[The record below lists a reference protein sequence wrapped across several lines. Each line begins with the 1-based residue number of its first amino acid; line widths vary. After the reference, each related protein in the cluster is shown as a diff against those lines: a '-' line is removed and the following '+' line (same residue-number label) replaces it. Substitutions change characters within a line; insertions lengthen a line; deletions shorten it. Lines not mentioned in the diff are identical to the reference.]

1 MIISLLIINIIV
13 QLNLFVFQGNIKQ
26 DNSNKVILDCH
37 YTFEEAVRGRD
48 IPKSILKELELID
61 VEYFSFDGKL
71 HKGQLVI
78 NKSLSKDIEEIFAF
92 IKKTKFPVAKVI
104 PVVKYNW
111 SDEKSM
117 NENNTSAF
125 NYRKVAEQ
133 KVLSPHAKGLAI
145 DINPLQNPHI
155 KRKKVNPPNAS
166 YNINQPGTIL
176 RNSELVNEFLKRGWQ
191 WGGSWKSSKDYQ
203 HFQKL
208 IN

>member
-1 MIISLLIINIIV
+1 MIISLLIINILV
-13 QLNLFVFQGNIKQ
+13 QLNFFVFQENIKQ
-26 DNSNKVILDCH
+26 NNSNKAILDCH
-37 YTFEEAVRGRD
+37 YTFEEAVSGKD
-48 IPKSILKELELID
+48 IPKLILKELELID

-78 NKSLSKDIEEIFAF
+78 NKALSKDIEDIFAF

-104 PVVKYNW
+104 PVLKYNW
-111 SDEKSM
+111 SDEESM
-117 NENNTSAF
+117 NANNTSAF
-125 NYRKVAEQ
+125 NYRKVAGQ

-145 DINPLQNPHI
+145 DINPLQNPHT
-155 KRKKVNPPNAS
+155 KRNKVNPSNAS

-176 RNSELVNEFLKRGWQ
+176 RNSQLVKEFLKRGWQ

-203 HFQKL
+203 HFQKV